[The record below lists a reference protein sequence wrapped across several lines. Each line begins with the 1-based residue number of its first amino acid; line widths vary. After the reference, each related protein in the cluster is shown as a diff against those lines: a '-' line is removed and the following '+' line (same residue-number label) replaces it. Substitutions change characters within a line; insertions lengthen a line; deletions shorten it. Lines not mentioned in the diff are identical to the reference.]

1 MTWREIVARNGFY
14 ARWRAGEKEA
24 VLLARHCRM
33 TSAQEIR
40 DRLEGYA
47 RAKIASVMQP
57 LTEELLVDQVLRTAC
72 HARGVHRAH
81 RFQRVTCLRPSV
93 GHAAGL
99 QFMLSRAAADT

>member
-1 MTWREIVARNGFY
+1 M
-14 ARWRAGEKEA
+14 
-24 VLLARHCRM
+24 LLARHCRM